1 MEHCTLPSA
10 INFKCGRYGKKL
22 ALTQKR
28 QDRVRF
34 EGMNDEPGAFKT
46 GFSHHRLAEL
56 HKSSFKLL
64 FLGNVSQQTDLPQPS
79 FTAMFCHQYA

>member
-22 ALTQKR
+22 ALIQKR

-46 GFSHHRLAEL
+46 RFSHHRLAEL
-56 HKSSFKLL
+56 QKSSVILTS
-64 FLGNVSQQTDLPQPS
+64 LGNVAQQIDRPQPS
-79 FTAMFCHQYA
+79 FTAMLR